1 MVFIKYT
8 NKNKTKNNNNYMH
21 IHSSWNSDRVAACC
35 ISKPHK
41 TAVVRRPVRMYTEFR
56 GPALTVKTYRGAVK
70 FAHVYEADVIGAR
83 LSADELE
90 VELENGATYLY
101 AFEAGRFH
109 LQTLPTPAATPRSA
123 ENVICAA

>member
-41 TAVVRRPVRMYTEFR
+41 SAVVRRSVCMYTEFR
-56 GPALTVKTYRGAVK
+56 GSALTVKTYRGGVK
-70 FAHVYEADVIGAR
+70 FAHVYEADVIGPQ
-83 LSADELE
+83 LSADTLE
-90 VELENGATYLY
+90 VELENGTTYLY
-101 AFEAGRFH
+101 AFENGRFH
-109 LQTLPTPAATPRSA
+109 LRTLPTLAATPCSA
-123 ENVICAA
+123 ANVICAA

>member
-1 MVFIKYT
+1 
-8 NKNKTKNNNNYMH
+8 MH

-41 TAVVRRPVRMYTEFR
+41 TAVVRRSVRMYTEFR

-90 VELENGATYLY
+90 VELEDGATYLY
-101 AFEAGRFH
+101 AFENGRFRR
-109 LQTLPTPAATPRSA
+109 QALPTSAVTPQTA
-123 ENVICAA
+123 EDDACAA